1 MPSRPRLK
9 VLLKRL
15 LPVFLLC
22 ASAAHAE
29 NMIKPEP
36 PLPNAPSA
44 HRFWTI
50 EQKVSVGTFAGLV
63 AADAITT
70 QRGLSQGLR
79 EGNPIARPFVNMGAP
94 GQALGSAL
102 GFGAGVGT
110 VYILHRT
117 HHHKA
122 ERIAMRLLLAGE
134 GAMVSNNIYRIR

>member
-1 MPSRPRLK
+1 MPSRPRLE
-9 VLLKRL
+9 VLLKFVP
-15 LPVFLLC
+15 PVLLLC
-22 ASAAHAE
+22 SAALAE

-50 EQKVSVGTFAGLV
+50 EQKISIGAFAGLV

-79 EGNPIARPFVNMGAP
+79 EGDPIARPFVNMGAP

-110 VYILHRT
+110 VYFLHRT

-122 ERIAMRLLLAGE
+122 ERITMRLLLAGE
-134 GAMVSNNIYRIR
+134 GAMVGNNIYRIR